1 MLEKV
6 AWMNMLFDYYG
17 ELLTERQK
25 IFMDLYYCQN
35 LSLGE
40 IAGEFN
46 VTRQA
51 VYDTLKRAE
60 QVLSQYEEKLGLVTK
75 STTERN
81 KLAVAAA
88 MLKEYEIIESDGRV
102 QQARKI
108 IEEVLEM

>member
-25 IFMDLYYCQN
+25 IFMDLLLQN

-40 IAGEFN
+40 IAVEFN

-51 VYDTLKRAE
+51 VYIL
-60 QVLSQYEEKLGLVTK
+60 
-75 STTERN
+75 
-81 KLAVAAA
+81 
-88 MLKEYEIIESDGRV
+88 
-102 QQARKI
+102 
-108 IEEVLEM
+108 